1 MCNFYLN
8 MDIREDKTNEKMW
21 DFRFCHFLLLQLTV
35 WANFHQGLSQEL
47 GLLEPSTVTIHAN
60 LSSNPFI
67 LMEIK
72 LLFLPWIW
80 ESEIHFGKKFR
91 VLFLAPL
98 SQLLSPGRF
107 YAAAPLCENRE

>member
-1 MCNFYLN
+1 
-8 MDIREDKTNEKMW
+8 MDIREDKAHEIKMG
-21 DFRFCHFLLLQLTV
+21 FQLLPFPAVAAACVGQ
-35 WANFHQGLSQEL
+35 APPGLSQEL

-80 ESEIHFGKKFR
+80 EPEIHFGKKFR